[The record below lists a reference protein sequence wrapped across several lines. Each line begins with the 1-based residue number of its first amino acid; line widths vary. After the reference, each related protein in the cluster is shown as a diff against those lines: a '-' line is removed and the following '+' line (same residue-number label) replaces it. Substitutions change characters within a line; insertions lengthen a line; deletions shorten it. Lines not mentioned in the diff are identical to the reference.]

1 MKSKVFLIVF
11 EGLSLDE
18 KIIKS
23 RHSFKLKPKVHK
35 TQNILLKYGNGL
47 QGQFFLICASIA
59 TLSHNYFIR
68 KTLN

>member
-11 EGLSLDE
+11 EGLSFDE

-23 RHSFKLKPKVHK
+23 GHSLKLNPKVHK

-59 TLSHNYFIR
+59 TLSHNYFI
-68 KTLN
+68 